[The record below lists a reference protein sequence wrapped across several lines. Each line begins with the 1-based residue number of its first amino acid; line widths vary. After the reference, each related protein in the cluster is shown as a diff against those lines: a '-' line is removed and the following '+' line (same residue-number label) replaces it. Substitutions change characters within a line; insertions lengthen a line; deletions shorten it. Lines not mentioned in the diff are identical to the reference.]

1 MKFALNFLI
10 IEDKG
15 NIGKFNWYVLI
26 IFFFIFFKK
35 IIFVYNVILFFKILI
50 FIIFLNLKNI

>member
-10 IEDKG
+10 IKDKG

-26 IFFFIFFKK
+26 IFLFIFFKK
-35 IIFVYNVILFFKILI
+35 MIFVYNVILFFKILI
-50 FIIFLNLKNI
+50 FIIFLKLKNI

>member
-1 MKFALNFLI
+1 MKFVLNFLI

-26 IFFFIFFKK
+26 IFLFIFFKK

-50 FIIFLNLKNI
+50 FIIFLKLKNI

>member
-26 IFFFIFFKK
+26 IFLFIFFKK

-50 FIIFLNLKNI
+50 FIIFLKLKNI